1 MTKITQKAKMEYV
14 RNKLR
19 TDSKWALRA
28 LMVIYSRQT
37 ASEQISGTTHEY
49 NNVGFA
55 GNDAEF
61 LSSLAKQYN
70 NRGWLSEKQLHI
82 LMCRIHRYARQVI
95 DASNKEKLNKL
106 VLNN

>member
-1 MTKITQKAKMEYV
+1 MEYV

-37 ASEQISGTTHEY
+37 ASEQIAGNTHEY

-61 LSSLAKQYN
+61 FSSLAKQYN
-70 NRGWLSEKQLHI
+70 KYGRLSEKQMVI
-82 LMCRIHRYARQVI
+82 LMRRIHRYARQII
-95 DASNKEKLNKL
+95 DASNAEKLNKL
-106 VLNN
+106 VLNT